1 MRITTRDPMSGREV
15 EDPKN
20 APYVMEGHGENALK
34 IYFETEDNKGE
45 YLAIKPRVPEA
56 CSLKL
61 YRMFEDNDQILW
73 D

>member
-15 EDPKN
+15 ADPKN
-20 APYVMEGHGENALK
+20 APYVMEGHGVNALK
-34 IYFETEDNKGE
+34 IYFETEGNRQE

-56 CSLKL
+56 CSLNL
-61 YRMFEDNDQILW
+61 YRTFEDDEEILW